1 MASSEQ
7 LLNLRLL
14 VAEPDETTYPEDM
27 LDARIDAASGNL
39 DRVAYDI
46 WVEKAASYAALADI
60 SEGGSSRSNGA
71 LLDKALKMV
80 ALFKGK
86 LDEAGENL
94 PGPGRSL
101 IINRLVR

>member
-1 MASSEQ
+1 
-7 LLNLRLL
+7 
-14 VAEPDETTYPEDM
+14 M
-27 LDARIDAASGNL
+27 LDSRIDVASGNL
-39 DRVAYDI
+39 DRVAYDV

-86 LDEAGENL
+86 IDELDENT
-94 PGPGRSL
+94 PGPGRSFQ
-101 IINRLVR
+101 INRLVR